1 MADPLVIDFLR
12 IKLQHC
18 PAGDLVRMS
27 LCRSDRRVGAD
38 PLECPHME
46 WEFLR
51 HPAFWVVVLILALAW
66 KAGSIMEHWH
76 EENVRMRKSRRDR
89 TTT

>member
-1 MADPLVIDFLR
+1 
-12 IKLQHC
+12 
-18 PAGDLVRMS
+18 
-27 LCRSDRRVGAD
+27 
-38 PLECPHME
+38 ME

-66 KAGSIMEHWH
+66 KAGSIMERWH
-76 EENVRMRKSRRDR
+76 QENVRMRKSRPGR